1 MENAVTRSENVSFLT
16 WDEFKNEVGITKAD
30 IVKNPNTGKLFV
42 ASGASK
48 WKCQGD
54 IDFTKDMAFLIE
66 DNNLEEACLVNV
78 TSSNNTVFTLS

>member
-42 ASGASK
+42 ASGANK